1 MNHFTYVH
9 CCSNWYPICV
19 SLLKSTEFSI
29 MNLFLQKW
37 ISHLLEIYSVN
48 ITVFGIW
55 SSVSLIRK
63 WYVALCQVLICFYSV
78 ELFLALFVFQYS
90 IIKWQFLF
98 WNKAIFRCV
107 CVCVY
112 GPLWSPTKSI
122 NRHWCRVTLCFGYAT
137 KASSFII
144 QINCNLS
151 FSSFFFGWSV
161 IWLYASFSHTNPPL
175 VFPSPRRFQF

>member
-107 CVCVY
+107 CVCVWATVIANKINQSALVS
-112 GPLWSPTKSI
+112 GDTLFRLCNKSKLI
-122 NRHWCRVTLCFGYAT
+122 YHSN
-137 KASSFII
+137 
-144 QINCNLS
+144 
-151 FSSFFFGWSV
+151 
-161 IWLYASFSHTNPPL
+161 
-175 VFPSPRRFQF
+175 